1 MKGLLAILF
10 TLIIAGCTSVN
21 DGLKTFNE
29 GMSSLNKTLASGLP
43 AGQSSQTGQRRFG
56 SSISQE
62 QELKIKANLSIKTND
77 NAINQAIAESSSVI
91 ESFAKAESC
100 INNHR
105 DSSLELYTAP
115 GGRMN
120 TSYAPMMS
128 MKYHDRSKCVTV
140 AKLQGWSMPARNA
153 LQFEIVYVSEI
164 SGEVKKRGH
173 EVVKQPNGEWLF
185 TPQI

>member
-1 MKGLLAILF
+1 MKGLFTILF
-10 TLIIAGCTSVN
+10 TSIIAGCTSVN

-43 AGQSSQTGQRRFG
+43 ANQTGQRRVG
-56 SSISQE
+56 SAISQE
-62 QELKIKANLSIKTND
+62 QELKIKANLNIKTND

-100 INNHR
+100 INNHL

-140 AKLQGWSMPARNA
+140 AKLQGWFMPARNA
-153 LQFEIVYVSEI
+153 LQFEIVYVSEM